1 MQKLINK
8 PENVTSELLE
18 GLVLSQQEKLALVD
32 GNIVL
37 SKSLA
42 DKQRV
47 AVIAFGGVGNEP
59 ALSGFVGE
67 GLLDAF
73 VAGAVFAAP
82 GPAACLK
89 AVQLVDRGQGVLVIC
104 ANHTGD
110 MLTANIIRQ
119 QAQRL
124 GLKAAVIA
132 AHDDA
137 AQAGREQ
144 PDERRGLLGCMPLCK
159 IAGAAAASG
168 KSLDEVV
175 ALAQRLA
182 DNTATLAVLTKA
194 AGQAEASATNAGGT
208 MLVGAGLHGE
218 AGGEELPL
226 PQADEAAALLTA
238 RLLENLK
245 PCAGEKLLVLVSGSG
260 RVSLTEQLIVF
271 RGVYAKLEAEGMT
284 VAASHVGEL
293 QGLAANGLQLCL
305 ARLDDELLALWKAPC
320 NTPYYKQL

>member
-8 PENVTSELLE
+8 PENVTTELLE
-18 GLVLSQQEKLALVD
+18 GLVLTQQDRLTLVD

-37 SKSLA
+37 SKKLA
-42 DKQRV
+42 DKKRV
-47 AVIAFGGVGNEP
+47 AVIAFGGTGNEP

-73 VAGAVFAAP
+73 VAGDIFAAP

-89 AVQLVDRGQGVLVIC
+89 AVQLADRGEGVLVIC

-119 QAQRL
+119 QAQKL
-124 GLKAAVIA
+124 GLQLRVVI

-144 PDERRGLLGCMPLCK
+144 PAERRGLLGCMPLCK
-159 IAGAAAASG
+159 IAAAAAAGG
-168 KSLDEVV
+168 KSLEEVA

-182 DNTATLAVLTKA
+182 DNTATLAVLLTQPEADDKSA
-194 AGQAEASATNAGGT
+194 AMT
-208 MLVGAGLHGE
+208 LLIGAGIHGE
-218 AGGEELPL
+218 AGREALPL

-238 RLLENLK
+238 RLLTDLQAS
-245 PCAGEKLLVLVSGSG
+245 AGEQLLVLVSGSG
-260 RVSLTEQLIVF
+260 SVSLAEQLIVF
-271 RGVYAKLEAEGMT
+271 RGVYAKLEGEGLA

-293 QGLAANGLQLCL
+293 LALPADGLQLCL
-305 ARLDDELLALWKAPC
+305 ARLDDELLALWQAPC